1 MSEEP
6 RWIKVGPLPGA
17 MQLEM
22 LGGILK
28 ERDIPFYYVSDWEAG
43 AFGTKGFTGVSTPG
57 YVFVQESDEET
68 VADLIEGMFGGNV
81 DERPEDDQ

>member
-1 MSEEP
+1 MTEES

-43 AFGTKGFTGVSTPG
+43 AFGAKGFTGVSTPG
-57 YVFVQESDEET
+57 FVFVQEPDQEE
-68 VADLIEGMFGGNV
+68 VADLIEGLFGGNI
-81 DERPEDDQ
+81 DELPEADE